1 MTAQETFEKVHAS
14 GVIGIVRTS
23 DEQTALDQARRAI
36 KAGLPVVEVSLT
48 TPGGLR
54 VIETLAAEGHEASIG
69 AGTVLDAPTVDAVAD
84 LGGRLVVSPTFD
96 PEVVAAAV
104 RRGIAVFPGCF
115 TPSEMLAAMALG
127 ATGVKIFP
135 AHVWSPSA
143 LAGMLQA
150 LPQLPCI
157 PTGGIGP
164 ADVGNW
170 IRAGAV
176 AAGIGSALTAAADP
190 APVVRRLR
198 ASIDE
203 ARSASTR

>member
-48 TPGGLR
+48 TPGGLG

-150 LPQLPCI
+150 LPHLPCI

-164 ADVGNW
+164 NDVGDW

-176 AAGIGSALTAAADP
+176 AAGIGSALTAVADP
-190 APVVRRLR
+190 GPVVRRLR

-203 ARSASTR
+203 ARAASTP